1 MALQSLVALV
11 KMELKKLIRQ
21 PANLFLNLLFPAVLT
36 MVFIFAFADPELGM
50 SINSV
55 VPGLIVYAVIF
66 VIMTI
71 AQSFSTE
78 RQEGLLKRL
87 NTTPMTSGEFMGS
100 QVIYAN
106 ILFAG
111 DRCFYVGFSIR
122 IQTGWWYSR
131 NIFSVACNCN
141 IFTKLSWFRTYHSHN
156 FQNP

>member
-1 MALQSLVALV
+1 VALV

-36 MVFIFAFADPELGM
+36 IVFIFAFADPELGM

-71 AQSFSTE
+71 AQSFSDHRPVFFYRKT
-78 RQEGLLKRL
+78 RGTAKKIKYNSDDVRRIHGKSNH
-87 NTTPMTSGEFMGS
+87 NT
-100 QVIYAN
+100 YAN

-122 IQTGWWYSR
+122 IQTG
-131 NIFSVACNCN
+131 
-141 IFTKLSWFRTYHSHN
+141 
-156 FQNP
+156 